1 MTSKIALCFLIV
13 VLSAAAASSQT
24 RRRTTGATNA
34 KAEAVKATR
43 AAAERITAQSK
54 LLATFLYRYGAVAEG
69 VRLAEKQAN
78 ENSAPPEVHEMIRK
92 NKDSAAATVRNLVGG
107 MQDLERY
114 LGLSP
119 ATKPYFVAVNG
130 LSQDIDLAAD
140 TAEKGDLGGAAEQL
154 LTVLDH
160 LNSALLPP
168 APPR

>member
-69 VRLAEKQAN
+69 VRL
-78 ENSAPPEVHEMIRK
+78 
-92 NKDSAAATVRNLVGG
+92 
-107 MQDLERY
+107 
-114 LGLSP
+114 
-119 ATKPYFVAVNG
+119 
-130 LSQDIDLAAD
+130 
-140 TAEKGDLGGAAEQL
+140 
-154 LTVLDH
+154 
-160 LNSALLPP
+160 
-168 APPR
+168 